1 MKNRN
6 YPLINEKLHED
17 FLRFKNQEWSEMVF
31 GKNGEEEMDS
41 KELLKK
47 ASRSKR
53 EELMQLLK
61 LVEEEIKRTEKK
73 DDDLLFA
80 KRIITSRLAS
90 MKSGVIK

>member
-6 YPLINEKLHED
+6 YPLIKEKPLED

>member
-6 YPLINEKLHED
+6 YPLIKEKLHED